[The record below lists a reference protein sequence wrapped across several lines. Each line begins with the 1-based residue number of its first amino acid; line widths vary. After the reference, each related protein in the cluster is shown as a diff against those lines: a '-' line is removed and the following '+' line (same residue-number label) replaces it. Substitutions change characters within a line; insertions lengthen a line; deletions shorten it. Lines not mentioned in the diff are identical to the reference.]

1 MDQSKASTPV
11 MNVYNLQNDSVQQN
25 TIASNPSTTGIAGLP
40 EVDQSDL
47 IHIVKI
53 LQKYNFK
60 ESEEIFKREIAKKVM
75 SNGDSAQKEKDFYF
89 DIYESLV
96 KFVETAK
103 ETARGELA
111 QVQYPIFLNFYLDMI
126 NKELSKLALEFFE
139 KFSPIQS
146 SDHMNDLKQLQF
158 INTKEQ
164 LSRSDIKE
172 TFRHSSNK
180 YNVKLSEESFRL
192 LKDFVKMKNSK
203 PLVDIIKEN
212 IMLEIYTGPLRDIQ
226 IGGLLGESN
235 SNNNTTKIFYGL
247 LKEPELNIIE
257 ENDESLVDGEESS
270 EKPKRRKNRRDAMT
284 NKKNRLDPNAP
295 QISRVPLPELRDI
308 DRQNRQQAARDYIK
322 RARLGPDK
330 LPSICFYTILNSY
343 NIVNCSDISDD
354 STWLVLGL
362 ADSTV
367 RVCSLSEK
375 TKLKMIKPLQDLELL
390 DKESDD
396 ILNLMFDETS
406 GIDHRTLIGHSGPV
420 YSVSFSPDKYYLV
433 SGSEDSTVRLWC
445 LLTFSCLIS
454 YKGHSGP
461 VWDVKF
467 GPYGH
472 YFSSCGV
479 DKTARIWSTDQYQSL
494 RLYPDHSSDVEC
506 ICFHP
511 NCNYLA
517 TGSNDRSIRIFDLA
531 NLSEN
536 PQVRQYTGHK
546 SAINVIKFSTC
557 GRFLA
562 SGGSDATILIWDLN
576 LSVIV
581 AKFSSHKDAIFSLEF
596 SRDNSVLASGGLDNT
611 VKVWNFAKLV
621 KEVEQSEDLS
631 KFTSRTEAQYEIGS
645 WKTKETPIIQLHFTR
660 RNLLVGI
667 GPYRHN

>member
-1 MDQSKASTPV
+1 MDQLKVPTPTSSLNSTS
-11 MNVYNLQNDSVQQN
+11 NIQNETNNQN
-25 TIASNPSTTGIAGLP
+25 SSTDPTSSCISSMP
-40 EVDQSDL
+40 EIDQTDL

-53 LQKYNFK
+53 LQKYNLK
-60 ESEEIFKREIAKKVM
+60 ESEEILKRELQKKVM
-75 SNGDSAQKEKDFYF
+75 ANGDSTQKEKDFYF

-96 KFVETAK
+96 KFVETSK
-103 ETARGELA
+103 ESNKNELA

-126 NKELSKLALEFFE
+126 NKELSKLAVEFFE
-139 KFSPIQS
+139 KYSSIQS
-146 SDHMNDLKQLQF
+146 SHHLSDLKQLQL
-158 INTKEQ
+158 INSKEQ
-164 LSRSDIKE
+164 LNRSNLKE
-172 TFRHSSNK
+172 TFSSNK

-212 IMLEIYTGPLRDIQ
+212 IMLEIYTGPLRDIHV
-226 IGGLLGESN
+226 GGLLGESN

-247 LKEPELNIIE
+247 LKEPELNIPE
-257 ENDESLVDGEESS
+257 DNEDSLADGEEGA
-270 EKPKRRKNRRDAMT
+270 EKPKRRKNRRDAMSS
-284 NKKNRLDPNAP
+284 KKNRLDPNAP
-295 QISRVPLPELRDI
+295 QITRVPLPELRDI
-308 DRQNRQQAARDYIK
+308 DRQNRQQAAKDFIK
-322 RARLGPDK
+322 RARVGPEK

-343 NIVNCSDISDD
+343 NIINCCDISDD
-354 STWLVLGL
+354 STWLSLGL

-367 RVCSLSEK
+367 RICTLSEK
-375 TKLKMIKPLQDLELL
+375 MKLKLIKPLNDLELL

-396 ILNLMFDETS
+396 ILNLMFDENS
-406 GIDHRTLIGHSGPV
+406 GADNRTLIGHSGPV

-472 YFSSCGV
+472 YFTSCGM
-479 DKTARIWSTDQYQSL
+479 DKTARIWATDQYQSL
-494 RLYPDHSSDVEC
+494 RLYTEHSADVEC
-506 ICFHP
+506 LCFHP

-517 TGSNDRSIRIFDLA
+517 TGSSDRSIRIFDLA

-546 SAINVIKFSTC
+546 GPINIIKFSTC

-562 SGGSDATILIWDLN
+562 SGGSDAIILIWDLN
-576 LSVIV
+576 TSVIV
-581 AKFSSHKDAIFSLEF
+581 AKFCSHKDAIFSLEF

-611 VKVWNFAKLV
+611 VKAWNIAKLV

-631 KFTSRTEAQYEIGS
+631 KFTTRSELGYEIGS
-645 WKTKETPIIQLHFTR
+645 WKTKETPVIQLHFTR